1 MKKMTNHTASMG
13 FTISSKN
20 APIPQP
26 MYAPRIGINAVI
38 VTMHEM
44 SSA

>member
-1 MKKMTNHTASMG
+1 MKTMRLVDLAK
-13 FTISSKN
+13 TISSKN
-20 APIPQP
+20 APMPQP

-38 VTMHEM
+38 VTMHEI